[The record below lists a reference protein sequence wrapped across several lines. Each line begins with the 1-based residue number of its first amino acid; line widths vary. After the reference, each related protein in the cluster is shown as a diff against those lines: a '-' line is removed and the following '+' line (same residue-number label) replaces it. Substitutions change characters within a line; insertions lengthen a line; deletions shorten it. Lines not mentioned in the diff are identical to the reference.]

1 MTAEIVSVGTEL
13 LLGQIVDTHAAT
25 MGKILA
31 DCGLVCQRRSTVG
44 DNFDRVCSV
53 ISEAL
58 SRADVVITIGGLGPT
73 MDDLTRDAIAKA
85 LGDEL
90 EIVPEIEKHLKEIF
104 ETRKLRWTESI
115 LRQAEKPRCAQIIDN
130 PNGTAPGLLCQKNGK
145 TVIALPG
152 PKGEFDPMA
161 LGPVKAF
168 LETLSGEVIHS
179 VLLRVVNMG
188 ESHVEDLVRHLM
200 EAENPTVAPYAQP
213 GEVHLRVTAK
223 ARTKEEAQQVIDPV
237 VNEIRDILG
246 ANVFALDATTIEEAI
261 QKLMVE
267 KGATVA
273 VAESMTG
280 GELSA
285 RLSAAPGSSQ
295 FFAGGL
301 VTYSSDAKKNF
312 LQLNQAA
319 LDEHGPVSAEVCAR
333 MATHVRDLCKT
344 TFGIAIT
351 GNAGP
356 TADTDNKPV
365 GLVYVAIA
373 GPKGVE
379 VQENRYRAQRP
390 DIRRR
395 ATQLALSWLRDEALK
410 LPE

>member
-1 MTAEIVSVGTEL
+1 VGTEL

-31 DCGLVCQRRSTVG
+31 ECGIVCQRRATVG

-53 ISEAL
+53 LSEAL
-58 SRADVVITIGGLGPT
+58 ARADLVVTIGGLGPT
-73 MDDLTRDAIAKA
+73 MDDLTRDAIAKT

-90 EIVPEIEKHLKEIF
+90 EVVPEIESHLREIF
-104 ETRKLRWTESI
+104 ETRKLRWTDSI
-115 LRQAEKPRCAQIIDN
+115 LRQAEKPRCAQVIDN
-130 PNGTAPGLLCQKNGK
+130 PNGTAPGLLCQKDGK

-161 LGPVKAF
+161 YGPVKSF

-179 VLLRVVNMG
+179 VLLRVVKMG
-188 ESHVEDLVRHLM
+188 ESHVEDLIRHLM
-200 EAENPTVAPYAQP
+200 ESENPTVAPYAHP
-213 GEVHLRVTAK
+213 GEVHLRVTSRAK
-223 ARTKEEAQQVIDPV
+223 TREEAQEVIDPV
-237 VNEIRDILG
+237 VAQIRSILG
-246 ANVFALDATTIEEAI
+246 TNVFAVDATSLEESL
-261 QKLMVE
+261 QKLLVE

-285 RLSAAPGSSQ
+285 RLSAAAGSSH
-295 FFAGGL
+295 FFAGAL
-301 VTYSSDAKKNF
+301 VTYNSSAKRG
-312 LQLNQAA
+312 LLGVDQDV
-319 LDEHGPVSAEVCAR
+319 LDEFGPVSGEVCAQ
-333 MATHVRDLCKT
+333 MASHVRDLCKT

-356 TADTDNKPV
+356 TSDIDNKPV

-379 VQENRYRAQRP
+379 VQENRYRAQRA

-395 ATQLALSWLRDEALK
+395 STQFALSWLRDEALK
-410 LPE
+410 L